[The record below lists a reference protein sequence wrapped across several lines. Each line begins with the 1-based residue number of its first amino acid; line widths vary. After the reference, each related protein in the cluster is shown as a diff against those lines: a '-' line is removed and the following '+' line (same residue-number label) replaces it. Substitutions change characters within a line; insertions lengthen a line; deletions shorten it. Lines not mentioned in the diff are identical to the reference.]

1 MKRGAAGRLRPPA
14 ARGWAP
20 CSRQLPAG
28 RRRLPRPPQRQPSR
42 ASGSAPCSAPRVLPS
57 SGAARAWPPPAPR
70 PRGLASSPRGRHSA
84 PGSQAAAAA
93 AAPRGAEGT
102 RRAPRGAGR
111 GRSRPPRAP
120 REDGEVGDGRRGRA
134 SGGVRLHPR
143 GGAPLQ
149 TLPRSPGPEPT
160 AERPA
165 RLGTYQ
171 PAWDNA
177 APGTSA
183 MVLAAQARG

>member
-28 RRRLPRPPQRQPSR
+28 RRRRRLPRPPQRQPSR
-42 ASGSAPCSAPRVLPS
+42 AGGGGSGGSAPCSAPRVLPS

-70 PRGLASSPRGRHSA
+70 PRGLAPSPRGRHSA
-84 PGSQAAAAA
+84 PGSQAA

-134 SGGVRLHPR
+134 SGGVRLPR
-143 GGAPLQ
+143 GGAPLP

-183 MVLAAQARG
+183 MV